1 MLRRE
6 FFEEPAVVH
15 RDHVVV
21 GGVVV
26 VEPGGAHVA
35 ERFVVTVT
43 FAIGTDA
50 YQLRILA
57 FFVPGVLDTAA
68 ECFCAAEQVFEA
80 YRRRKPR
87 VVEENVQ
94 VAVANENAV
103 LVARVDAIR
112 ASRVDV
118 GVATTGPLRVAKF
131 AELVGLCR
139 RKDGELD
146 PRLDEFHHRFEVDGG
161 FGEPHGFGHASE
173 VEFEVFDAP
182 TDLSLLVLLRG
193 ERHDDVV
200 VDLGDCV
207 AVAFQSL
214 GTSLVRFLNS
224 PIGIRSV
231 RANPSHQGRT
241 HVETHKVIV
250 VDNID
255 NASVRRK
262 NTACR
267 IGTVTLASNAV
278 VPVVKRA
285 CTGLVFDDACPG
297 IFARRLVKMTVNRKI
312 KGVLLFHTG

>member
-103 LVARVDAIR
+103 LVARVDTVR

-118 GVATTGPLRVAKF
+118 GVAATGPLRVAKF